1 MKKLLLAILLFSNAA
16 FAQKESKSGTV
27 YNEHPYIETV
37 KKIASLYEQGN
48 AGGMAKYFADTAHLY
63 GMTRYDTSA
72 ASRHLVTMS
81 KSVKDAQAGWQQ
93 IIDNWTEIKMV
104 PVSPIQALKY
114 PGEPVTV
121 QSRWLI
127 TMKNKKTNKA
137 AAVEMVLFDQF
148 NKDGKIAAQKEYYD
162 PTPLLMAMQ

>member
-16 FAQKESKSGTV
+16 FAQKGLKSGIV

-37 KKIASLYEQGN
+37 KKIAALYEQGN
-48 AGGMAKYFADTAHLY
+48 ADGMAKFYADTAHIY

-72 ASRHLVTMS
+72 MARHLVTMS

-93 IIDNWTEIKMV
+93 VIDNWSDIKMV
-104 PVSPIQALKY
+104 PISQIQAVKFAD
-114 PGEPVTV
+114 EPVTV

-127 TMKNKKTNKA
+127 TMKNKKTNKT

-148 NKDGKIAAQKEYYD
+148 NKDGKIATQKEYYD
-162 PTPLLMAMQ
+162 PTPLLA